1 MKRLNLFHLFILC
14 VAAFCFTAC
23 EKEDLNDTKETTKP
37 VTAKLIVTYMGDT
50 TRFSSESNV
59 FAIDS
64 KKKSGYPVTVNNKAG
79 FYTTSEWV
87 KQGGDRPTINDDKY
101 ESSTV
106 LIQKNGLIS
115 RTYTCTTSDIA
126 CLCYYEDFSITKHLP
141 DYAQHMKGTITVNI
155 KAYIQNRLQREV
167 TYKVDRNAPEA
178 WIIFYSDKSYLTQ
191 EYDNDGLHN
200 INNDEGWIHIGVGGA
215 D

>member
-1 MKRLNLFHLFILC
+1 
-14 VAAFCFTAC
+14 
-23 EKEDLNDTKETTKP
+23 
-37 VTAKLIVTYMGDT
+37 
-50 TRFSSESNV
+50 
-59 FAIDS
+59 
-64 KKKSGYPVTVNNKAG
+64 
-79 FYTTSEWV
+79 
-87 KQGGDRPTINDDKY
+87 
-101 ESSTV
+101 
-106 LIQKNGLIS
+106 
-115 RTYTCTTSDIA
+115 
-126 CLCYYEDFSITKHLP
+126 
-141 DYAQHMKGTITVNI
+141 MKGTITVNI